1 VKPDAPQPSEE
12 HLSNTIGRKAA
23 RKLRARSADQ
33 RNVFFWLGMFGM
45 VGWAVAVPTMLGIAF
60 GLWLDRNWPAERAS
74 WTLTFMLVGVALGCA
89 NAWYW
94 VKRESSSD

>member
-1 VKPDAPQPSEE
+1 
-12 HLSNTIGRKAA
+12 
-23 RKLRARSADQ
+23 
-33 RNVFFWLGMFGM
+33 MFGM

-60 GLWLDRNWPAERAS
+60 GLWLDRNWPAERTS